1 MKEILFYFLQV
12 IIISGLLYSYYHF
25 FLRNNKFHRYNRFYL
40 LGATIV
46 SLILPFLDLNF
57 YFKSEE
63 DIPAIYQVLS
73 VVRVGDN
80 INQTLSPAIAWNLLL
95 NIIYLLITVF
105 FLFRFCFS
113 LFELKRVLDKYP
125 SKKMDNVLFVNT
137 SENGTPFSFFNWL
150 FWNENIPLNTSNGQ
164 KILKHELF
172 HIQQKHSW
180 DIIYLELLTI
190 FCWINPFFHIIKKE
204 VKVIHEFLADD
215 FASNQQREEEYAE
228 LLLMQVL
235 QTNQKLVNPFFH
247 NQIKRRII
255 MITKSTQPGYT
266 FIRKMMVLPM
276 LAIVISMIAINCTS
290 KDAIENE
297 EATKIDIPTHT
308 NSSGQDN
315 KLKIEQASDEPSFR
329 GGQIQWRKYLEK
341 QLNANVPVDNGAP
354 EGMYKVEIQFIVN
367 ENGFI
372 SDIKPLTNHGY
383 GMEDEVIDLIKKGPK
398 WIPAEQNGKKI
409 KAFKTQPVTFVVSK
423 EF

>member
-1 MKEILFYFLQV
+1 MKEILLYFLQV
-12 IIISGLLYSYYHF
+12 MIISGLLYSYYHF

-46 SLILPFLDLNF
+46 SLILPFLDLTF

-63 DIPAIYQVLS
+63 DIPAVYQVLS

-80 INQTLSPAIAWNLLL
+80 INQTLSPAIAWNWLL
-95 NIIYLLITVF
+95 NIFYFLITVV
-105 FLFRFCFS
+105 LLLRFCFS
-113 LFELKRVLDKYP
+113 LFKIKRVFDKYP

-164 KILKHELF
+164 KILKHELY

-190 FCWINPFFHIIKKE
+190 TCWLNPFFYLIKRE
-204 VKVIHEFLADD
+204 IKVIHEFLADQY
-215 FASNQQREEEYAE
+215 ATTQQNKTEYAE

-235 QTNQKLVNPFFH
+235 KTDQKLINPFFH

-266 FIRKMMVLPM
+266 FIRKVMVLPM

-308 NSSGQDN
+308 NSSSQEN

-341 QLNANVPVDNGAP
+341 QLNANIPVDNGAP
-354 EGMYKVEIQFIVN
+354 EGIYTVEIQFDVN
-367 ENGFI
+367 VNGFI
-372 SDIKPLTNHGY
+372 SNVQALTNHGF
-383 GMEDEVIDLIKKGPK
+383 GMEEEVIELIKKGPK
-398 WIPAEQNGKKI
+398 WIPAEQNGEKINATKK
-409 KAFKTQPVTFVVSK
+409 QPVTFVVSK
-423 EF
+423 DF

>member
-40 LGATIV
+40 LGTTIA
-46 SLILPFLDLNF
+46 SLILPFLDLTF

-80 INQTLSPAIAWNLLL
+80 INQTLSPAIAWNGIL
-95 NIIYLLITVF
+95 NIIYFLITVV
-105 FLFRFCFS
+105 LLLRFCFS
-113 LFELKRVLDKYP
+113 LFKLKRVLDKYP
-125 SKKMDNVLFVNT
+125 SKKMDDILFVNT

-150 FWNENIPLNTSNGQ
+150 FWNENISLNSSNGQ

-204 VKVIHEFLADD
+204 IKVIHEFLADQY
-215 FASNQQREEEYAE
+215 ASNQQNKREYAE

-247 NQIKRRII
+247 NQIKRRIA

-266 FIRKMMVLPM
+266 FIRKIMVLPIIF
-276 LAIVISMIAINCTS
+276 IVISMIVINCTS

-308 NSSGQDN
+308 NSSGQEN

-329 GGQIQWRKYLEK
+329 GGQIQWRKYLQT
-341 QLNANVPVDNGAP
+341 QLNANIPVDNGAP
-354 EGMYKVEIQFIVN
+354 EGTYKVEVQFDVDVD
-367 ENGFI
+367 GFI
-372 SDIKPLTNHGY
+372 SNVKALTNHGF
-383 GMEDEVIDLIKKGPK
+383 GMEEEVIELIKKGPK
-398 WIPAEQNGKKI
+398 WIPAEKNGEKI
-409 KAFKTQPVTFVVSK
+409 KAIKKQPVTFVVSK
-423 EF
+423 DF

>member
-40 LGATIV
+40 LGTTIA
-46 SLILPFLDLNF
+46 SLILPFLDLTF

-80 INQTLSPAIAWNLLL
+80 INQTLSPAIAWNGIL
-95 NIIYLLITVF
+95 NIIYFLITVV
-105 FLFRFCFS
+105 LLLRFCFS
-113 LFELKRVLDKYP
+113 LFKLKRVLDKYP
-125 SKKMDNVLFVNT
+125 SKKMDDILFVNT

-150 FWNENIPLNTSNGQ
+150 FWNENISLNSSNGQ

-204 VKVIHEFLADD
+204 IKVIHEFLADQY
-215 FASNQQREEEYAE
+215 ASNQQNKREYAE

-247 NQIKRRII
+247 NQIKRRIA
-255 MITKSTQPGYT
+255 MITKSTQPGYI
-266 FIRKMMVLPM
+266 FIRKIMVLPIIF
-276 LAIVISMIAINCTS
+276 IVISMIVINCTS

-308 NSSGQDN
+308 NSSGQEN

-329 GGQIQWRKYLEK
+329 GGQIQWRKYLQT
-341 QLNANVPVDNGAP
+341 QLNANIPVDNGAP
-354 EGMYKVEIQFIVN
+354 EGTYKVEVQFDVDVD
-367 ENGFI
+367 GFI
-372 SDIKPLTNHGY
+372 SNVKALTNHGF
-383 GMEDEVIDLIKKGPK
+383 GMEEEVIELIKKGPK
-398 WIPAEQNGKKI
+398 WIPAEKNGEKI
-409 KAFKTQPVTFVVSK
+409 KAIKKQPVTFVVSK
-423 EF
+423 DF